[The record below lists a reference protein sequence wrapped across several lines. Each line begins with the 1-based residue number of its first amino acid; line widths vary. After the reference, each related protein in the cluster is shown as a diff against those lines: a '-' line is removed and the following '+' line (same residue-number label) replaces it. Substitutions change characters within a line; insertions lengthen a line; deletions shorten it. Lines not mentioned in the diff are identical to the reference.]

1 MKSLFLD
8 KLNLLSKIHSQ
19 LKEDNN
25 HTKYIKIEEIL
36 NSCINSSLHNNII
49 FSLDFAIIEFF
60 NLDII
65 VSDKTQKLIK
75 KLIHTCNITNTD
87 QIDEQFTNLKTIL
100 DVHGV
105 PVISLFLQ
113 IRKILLSET
122 QEKIDFMYTQ
132 DIEYS
137 LDGVLSECHIPP
149 LLRNGEYKS
158 FMTFMFQY
166 ELYYITEDYP
176 KISRKKDIIHNYI
189 DQEVVKSIQ
198 KYFPDFSLPEEKSDE
213 INILLPYFAEH
224 VDKIWNSLS
233 EYLFYIPEYV
243 WDNVKKRYDL

>member
-25 HTKYIKIEEIL
+25 HTKYVKIEEIL
-36 NSCINSSLHNNII
+36 NSCINSSLHNNIL
-49 FSLDFAIIEFF
+49 FSLDFAIIEFSNF
-60 NLDII
+60 DVI

-75 KLIHTCNITNTD
+75 KLIHACNITNTD

-122 QEKIDFMYTQ
+122 QEKIDLC
-132 DIEYS
+132 I
-137 LDGVLSECHIPP
+137 
-149 LLRNGEYKS
+149 LR
-158 FMTFMFQY
+158 
-166 ELYYITEDYP
+166 I
-176 KISRKKDIIHNYI
+176 
-189 DQEVVKSIQ
+189 
-198 KYFPDFSLPEEKSDE
+198 
-213 INILLPYFAEH
+213 
-224 VDKIWNSLS
+224 
-233 EYLFYIPEYV
+233 
-243 WDNVKKRYDL
+243 